1 MFLHVHSLRRFTYN
15 LTTEKKRFRLEIEG
29 VRAVAAFLVA
39 VYHIWLN
46 RVSGG
51 VDVFFTISGFLITT
65 SLFSMYRREGTIKPF
80 TYIIRLLKRL
90 VPSAWF
96 IALSTFLISLFLAPA
111 YTRPQYFSEL
121 MASLF
126 YFENWRLAIDSV
138 DYLAQNNEASPF
150 QHYWALA
157 IQFQFYIIWLILFT
171 IAIGIKKFAKNVDY
185 KKIIFGMFA
194 FVFVVSLG
202 YSIYLTAVNQPVA
215 YYHTLTRVWE
225 FSLGGMLAIVI
236 HRISLSK
243 VIAWFAGWIGILALL
258 LCGII
263 LQVSTVFPGYVAL
276 WPTGA
281 AILILLAGN
290 QSKRFSAYQILASK
304 PLVSF
309 GKVSYAFYLWHW
321 PVLTLFLQ
329 YGQRSTVSIK
339 AGIAIIAL
347 SVLLAY
353 FTIYV
358 VETPLRNIRSTTK
371 QTAIALGALVVVV
384 VGSLWVYYEN
394 TIPAQKIVTA
404 YGENLGA
411 AAHQIKEQPFYYDL
425 ETLQPEIEQSPFD
438 LSPIYKDKCF
448 QRDVSGDVLT
458 CEYGETDDYTH
469 TIALV
474 GGSHS
479 AHWQPMLD
487 EYGKENNVRITTYLK
502 ANCRFST
509 EDTSDTPNCV
519 DWFYSTVDMLK
530 EDPPDLVFTIGDISA
545 AEWEGQIPD
554 GFEDAWRMFEKEK
567 IPLFLVRDTPRLS
580 RSVPG
585 CLSHV
590 DDGEDLIESCLT
602 PRSEAISNINVLE
615 ETNALPKGTHVFDTT
630 DYFCDEEYCYPIIG
644 NTIAYFDNNH
654 ITASLSRTFYPIF
667 EDALNDA
674 LKN

>member
-1 MFLHVHSLRRFTYN
+1 MA
-15 LTTEKKRFRLEIEG
+15 TEKKRFRLEIEG

-39 VYHIWLN
+39 IYHIWLN

-96 IALSTFLISLFLAPA
+96 IALSTFVLSLFLAPA
-111 YTRPQYFSEL
+111 YTRPQYFTEL

-126 YFENWRLAIDSV
+126 YFENWRLAFDSV
-138 DYLAQNNEASPF
+138 DYLAQNNVASPF

-157 IQFQFYIIWLILFT
+157 IQFQFYLIWLLLFVL
-171 IAIGIKKFAKNVDY
+171 AIVLKKVLKTKPY
-185 KKIIFGMFA
+185 EKIIFGLFA
-194 FVFVVSLG
+194 FVFVTSLS
-202 YSIYLTAVNQPVA
+202 YSIYLTSVNQPFA

-236 HRISLSK
+236 HRISLNRI
-243 VIAWFAGWIGILALL
+243 VAWFAGWIGILALL
-258 LCGII
+258 LCGLL
-263 LQVSTVFPGYVAL
+263 LQVSTVFPGYIAL

-281 AILILLAGN
+281 AVLILLAGN
-290 QSKRFSAYQILASK
+290 ESKRFSAYQILASK

-321 PVLTLFLQ
+321 PILILFLQ
-329 YGQRSTVSIK
+329 YAERSTVSLK

-347 SVLLAY
+347 SVILAY

-371 QTAIALGALVVVV
+371 QTAIALMSLVIVVC
-384 VGSLWVYYEN
+384 GSLWVYYEN
-394 TIPAQKIVTA
+394 TIPAQKMITA
-404 YGENLGA
+404 YGDNLGA
-411 AAHQIKEQPFYYDL
+411 AAHQIEEQAFYYDR
-425 ETLQPEIEQSPFD
+425 ETLHPEIDQSAFD

-448 QRDVSGDVLT
+448 QIDKSGDVLT
-458 CEYGETDDYTH
+458 CEYGETEDYKK

-487 EYGKENNVRITTYLK
+487 EYGKENKVRITTFLK

-509 EDTSDTPNCV
+509 EDTTDTPNCV
-519 DWFYSTVDMLK
+519 DWFYSTMEMLK
-530 EDPPDLVFTIGDISA
+530 EDPPNLIFTTGDVSSK
-545 AEWEGQIPD
+545 EWFGKLPD
-554 GFEDAWRMFEKEK
+554 GFEEAWAIAEEAD
-567 IPLFLVRDTPRLS
+567 IPLFLVRDTPRFN
-580 RSVPG
+580 RSIPG
-585 CLSHV
+585 CLSGV
-590 DDGEDLIESCLT
+590 ADDEDLIEKCKI
-602 PRSEAISNINVLE
+602 PRDQAISTSNVLE
-615 ETNALPKGTHVFDTT
+615 ETDALPEGTQMFDTT
-630 DYFCDEEYCYPIIG
+630 DYFCDDDNCYPIIG

-674 LKN
+674 L